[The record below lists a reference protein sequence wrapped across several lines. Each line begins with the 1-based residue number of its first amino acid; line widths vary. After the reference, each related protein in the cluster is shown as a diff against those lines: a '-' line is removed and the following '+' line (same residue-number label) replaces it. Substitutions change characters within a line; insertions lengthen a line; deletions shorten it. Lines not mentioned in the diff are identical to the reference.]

1 MMNDN
6 EFIINKVYSNGELN
20 YQAGSY
26 AIQRSLF
33 NLRLYEGNED
43 KCPCPKALNL
53 HRRFVI
59 SNCYVW
65 DYITPVKRT
74 KCYLYVKHPNYVTT
88 KHYIHKNEK
97 GDEYIKID
105 NVIVYSYNV
114 SLFTLEEAHKQY
126 LETSD
131 RCELSLH
138 YIEKVE
144 HIELYGY
151 VYVGDKRVTSIDEL
165 RKEMNIT

>member
-26 AIQRSLF
+26 AINRSLF

-43 KCPCPKALNL
+43 RCPYPKALDL
-53 HRRFVI
+53 HKRFVI
-59 SNCYVW
+59 SNRYVW

-74 KCYLYVKHPNYVTT
+74 KCYLYVKHPNHVTT
-88 KHYIHKNEK
+88 KHYIHKDEK
-97 GDEYIKID
+97 GNEYIKIY
-105 NVIVYSYNV
+105 NVIVYSYDV
-114 SLFTLEEAHKQY
+114 SSFTLEEAQEQY
-126 LETSD
+126 LETFD
-131 RCELSLH
+131 RRGLKFR

-144 HIELYGY
+144 QIELYGY